1 MTVLSPD
8 AARSPDAP
16 TLDVDRNFAD
26 SILAGLTASRKTIE
40 SKWLYDVEG
49 SRLFDAITTLEEYY
63 PTRVET
69 GILERYAPDLAAL
82 MPPDAALVELGSGS
96 SVKTR
101 LVLDALPGL
110 SAYVPIDI
118 SAAHLDVVA
127 RALSADY
134 PEIDVQPLAADFTDR
149 IVLPA
154 GLAERPKLLFFPGS
168 TIGNFDPD
176 GALALLGRMRALP
189 RVTGFVIGFDLIKD
203 EGVLVR
209 AYDDS
214 KGVTAAFNLN
224 LLVRINRELGANF
237 DVDAFRHEA
246 RWNPTANRIEM
257 HLVSRR
263 AQTVSLLGQR
273 IEFAMEES
281 IHTENSHKY
290 SVSGFRDF
298 AAMAGWRTY
307 ATWTD
312 AKTRFGVSV
321 LLPD

>member
-1 MTVLSPD
+1 MTVLSPE
-8 AARSPDAP
+8 AVRPSDAP
-16 TLDVDRNFAD
+16 TPDVDRNFAD
-26 SILAGLTASRKTIE
+26 SILAGLTAPRKTIE
-40 SKWLYDVEG
+40 SKWFYDVEG

-63 PTRVET
+63 PTRIET
-69 GILERYAPDLAAL
+69 GILEQHAPDLAAL
-82 MPPDAALVELGSGS
+82 LPPDAALVELGSGS

-110 SAYVPIDI
+110 SVYVPIDI
-118 SAAHLDVVA
+118 SAVHLDAAA

-154 GLAERPKLLFFPGS
+154 ALAERPKLLFFPGS

-176 GALALLGRMRALP
+176 GAHALLGRLRALP

-203 EGVLVR
+203 ESVLVR

-224 LLVRINRELGANF
+224 LLVRINRELGADF
-237 DVDAFRHEA
+237 DLGAFRHEA
-246 RWNPTANRIEM
+246 RWNRSASRIEM

-263 AQTVSLLGQR
+263 PQTVSVLGRR
-273 IEFAMEES
+273 IAFAADES

-290 SVSGFRDF
+290 SVSGFREF
-298 AAMAGWRTY
+298 AASAGWRTY